1 MAEVILR
8 NLSKSFGSNDIL
20 RGIDLEVRDGEFAV
34 FVGPS
39 GCGKSTTLRLI
50 AGLET
55 PGGGEIWIGGTRAD
69 RLPPAQRHVAMVF
82 QNYALYP
89 HMSVA
94 DNMGFSLRVAGQ
106 SRSAISESVGRAAE
120 ILRIGHLLQRM
131 PRQLS
136 GGERQRVAIGRA
148 IVRQPK
154 VFLFDEPLSN
164 LDAALR
170 VEMRLELRRLHE
182 TLGTTMIYVTHDQTE
197 AMTLGDRVALFNR
210 GNLVQ
215 LGSPLE
221 LFDRP
226 VDRFAAR
233 FLGSPP
239 INLLP
244 VQWDG
249 ASQNWL
255 LAGTQVSADCIGGP
269 SACPDPA
276 RAVSVGVR
284 PENWRRAGPD
294 EGGLRLRV
302 RRTEHLG
309 DSLLVYGE
317 LAGWSELICMR
328 LGVDESQPASGDE
341 ISVRAAAGRTHWF
354 DGSERRL

>member
-1 MAEVILR
+1 VAEVRLR
-8 NLSKSFGSNDIL
+8 QLSKSFGSNEIL
-20 RGIDLEVRDGEFAV
+20 REIDLQVEDGEFAV

-55 PGGGEIWIGGTRAD
+55 VGGGEIWIGGQRAE
-69 RLPPAQRHVAMVF
+69 RLPPAQRQVAMVF

-89 HMSVA
+89 HMNVA
-94 DNMGFSLRVAGQ
+94 DNMGFSLRVAGVA
-106 SRSAISESVGRAAE
+106 RAVISESVGRAAE
-120 ILRIGHLLQRM
+120 VLRIAHLLDRM

-210 GNLVQ
+210 GAIVQ
-215 LGSPLE
+215 VGAPLD

-226 VDRFAAR
+226 VDRFTAR

-244 VQWDG
+244 VQW
-249 ASQNWL
+249 
-255 LAGTQVSADCIGGP
+255 LAEDRCWQVVGTRVSAESLGGS
-269 SACPDPA
+269 SACPDPE
-276 RAVSVGVR
+276 RATSLGVR
-284 PENWRRAGPD
+284 PESWQIGAADSP
-294 EGGLRLRV
+294 GLPVRV

-309 DSLLVYGE
+309 DSVLAYGVMP
-317 LAGWSELICMR
+317 GWDDLICVR
-328 LGVDESQPASGDE
+328 LAADQPVPRSGDAFSL
-341 ISVRAAAGRTHWF
+341 SVTAARTHWF
-354 DGSERRL
+354 DASERRL

>member
-1 MAEVILR
+1 
-8 NLSKSFGSNDIL
+8 
-20 RGIDLEVRDGEFAV
+20 
-34 FVGPS
+34 
-39 GCGKSTTLRLI
+39 
-50 AGLET
+50 
-55 PGGGEIWIGGTRAD
+55 
-69 RLPPAQRHVAMVF
+69 
-82 QNYALYP
+82 
-89 HMSVA
+89 
-94 DNMGFSLRVAGQ
+94 
-106 SRSAISESVGRAAE
+106 
-120 ILRIGHLLQRM
+120 M

-182 TLGTTMIYVTHDQTE
+182 ALGTTMIYVTHDQTE

-210 GNLVQ
+210 GDLVQ
-215 LGSPLE
+215 VGAPLE

-244 VQWDG
+244 VRWDR
-249 ASQNWL
+249 AARRWS
-255 LAGTQVSADCIGGP
+255 LAGLEALPEWLGGA
-269 SACPDPA
+269 SACPDPE

-284 PENWRRAGPD
+284 PENWLLVGPD
-294 EGGLRLRV
+294 EAGLRLRV

-328 LGVDESQPASGDE
+328 LGVDESRPAAGHE